1 MKTIFLIRHSL
12 KEEKYYSDNELVD
25 RQTFDEQKRLSEE
38 GKELAYK
45 LSQNEVLRNV
55 KEVWS
60 SNYNRAIET
69 AKYINENVNITN
81 AFDERHYGDFP
92 PNTRK
97 EDFRVKQYQDENFKN
112 INGESQKEVR
122 KRFDDKIN
130 YILNSSPNDEIAI
143 VAHNSAILFYLL
155 KYCNLIGIDGPKG
168 VTLAYKD
175 KILIKNSIMASPS
188 IMKLIFDDNN
198 NVINIDYIEI

>member
-25 RQTFDEQKRLSEE
+25 RQTFDEQKGLSEE

-60 SNYNRAIET
+60 SNYERAIET
-69 AKYINENVNITN
+69 AKYINENVSITN
-81 AFDERHYGDFP
+81 AFDERYYGDFP

-97 EDFRVKQYQDENFKN
+97 EDFWVKQYQDDNFKN

-175 KILIKNSIMASPS
+175 KILIKNCIMASPS

>member
-12 KEEKYYSDNELVD
+12 KEEKQYSDNENVD

-45 LSQNEVLRNV
+45 LSQHDLLKDV

-60 SNYNRAIET
+60 SNYKRAIET

-81 AFDERHYGDFP
+81 SFDERHYGDFP
-92 PNTRK
+92 QNVSKK
-97 EDFRVKQYQDENFKN
+97 EFWIKQYKDEDFKN
-112 INGESQKEVR
+112 INGESRKDVR
-122 KRFDDKIN
+122 KRFNDKIN
-130 YILNSSPNDEIAI
+130 YILENSSNDKVAI

-155 KYCNLIGIDGPKG
+155 QYCDLIDAE
-168 VTLAYKD
+168 AYKGITMAYKN
-175 KILIKNSIMASPS
+175 KILIENSIMKSPS
-188 IMKLIFDDNN
+188 IMKLVFDDNN
-198 NVINIDYIEI
+198 VLTDIEYIEI